1 MIDDDLD
8 TLIASKV
15 PFFLLIDK
23 EKVIRN
29 VYKGATS
36 DFLMILAHYV
46 HDFRAADIAQPK
58 HDIVHNLLRKC
69 ETAPAH
75 PHALNMEA
83 FQTAAQSVFDVLK
96 AERHAVLLVWQDAG
110 QGGVKWHEHGETVQR
125 VVLEIMEERYGLSV
139 L

>member
-1 MIDDDLD
+1 MIDDDID

-15 PFFLLIDK
+15 PFFLLVDK
-23 EKVIRN
+23 EKCIRN
-29 VYKGATS
+29 VYKGGTG

-46 HDFRAADIAQPK
+46 HDFRAADIPQPK

-75 PHALNMEA
+75 PHALDMES
-83 FQTAAQSVFDVLK
+83 FETAARSVFDALK
-96 AERHAVLLVWQDAG
+96 AERHTVLICWQDAG

-125 VVLEIMEERYGLSV
+125 AVLDIMEQRFGFSV